1 MDGLRRDVAVTVV
14 MGPVCGVG
22 VGGGRALVPAC
33 PSPRLVAGLARN
45 MRSKGRG
52 PDSLPPHLQHREWE
66 SASEGEVKKELG
78 IDVNREKEPLV
89 EAIYRRSTRQ

>member
-1 MDGLRRDVAVTVV
+1 MRRDVAVTVV

-52 PDSLPPHLQHREWE
+52 PDSLPQPLQRR
-66 SASEGEVKKELG
+66 GEE
-78 IDVNREKEPLV
+78 
-89 EAIYRRSTRQ
+89 EAGK

>member
-1 MDGLRRDVAVTVV
+1 MDGIRRDVAVTVV

-52 PDSLPPHLQHREWE
+52 PDSLPPHLQHRER
-66 SASEGEVKKELG
+66 GG
-78 IDVNREKEPLV
+78 C
-89 EAIYRRSTRQ
+89 Q